1 MKEYLLP
8 VKVVATSGIV
18 ENPEGLFVDKGKYAV
33 ILKDEAIRNT
43 YTILRNKGASITL
56 DFGQE
61 MHGGIRVITEWVG
74 KSSCKCRVRYGE
86 SIGEVNSDIGYKN
99 ATNHHSPR
107 DFETS
112 IVAYSDLV
120 LGQSGFRYA
129 RIDVLEDNPCVIFK
143 NIYVEN
149 NILDLPT
156 IYEYQG
162 RDERIKEIFKVAKRT
177 VDLCSGAGVVWDG
190 IKRDR
195 MLWIGDLFPEVMALS
210 TLYGRTK
217 LVESTIDTTIE
228 MTPLP
233 NAFNGILT
241 YSMYWIYMMAD
252 YLKELNARDY
262 IEKHLD
268 YIVNLVKCLDSNIDE
283 EGNVTKDIR
292 CLVDW
297 PTVGTEDEEVG
308 TRIVLLMSM
317 NSAEY
322 IYEQFSLDKTII
334 NNIKRKAMI
343 KSLEVKKMKQVI
355 ALKYFALGD
364 ISDEEYE
371 RLIQGRSKGFSTF
384 MSYFLLKAVA
394 SKDEKLAIELMKE
407 FYGGM
412 LDRGATT
419 FWEDFNI
426 EWLEGSGRID
436 EFTSDGLKDLH
447 GDYGAHC
454 YVGYRHSLC
463 HGWSAGVIKF
473 IKEHC

>member
-8 VKVVATSGIV
+8 VKVVATSGTV

-56 DFGQE
+56 DFGLE

-74 KSSCKCRVRYGE
+74 KSCCKCRIRYGE

-99 ATNHHSPR
+99 ATNNHSPR
-107 DFETS
+107 DFETF
-112 IVAYSDLV
+112 IVAFSDLV
-120 LGQSGFRYA
+120 LGQTGFRYA

-162 RDERIKEIFKVAKRT
+162 NDERIKEIFNVAKRT
-177 VDLCSGAGVVWDG
+177 VDLCSGTGVVWDG

-210 TLYGRTK
+210 TMYGRTEI
-217 LVESTIDTTIE
+217 VESTIDTTVE

-233 NAFNGILT
+233 KAFNGILT

-262 IEKHLD
+262 IQKHLD
-268 YIVNLVKCLDSNIDE
+268 YVINLVKCLDGYIDE

-322 IYEQFSLDKTII
+322 IYDQFNLDKSVI
-334 NNIKRKAMI
+334 NNIRRKAKI
-343 KSLEVKKMKQVI
+343 KPLEVKKMKQII
-355 ALKYFALGD
+355 ALKYFALGQ
-364 ISDEEYE
+364 ISDDEYA
-371 RLIQGRSKGFSTF
+371 RLIEGGSKGFSTF

-394 SKDEKLAIELMKE
+394 ARDEKLAIKLMKE

-426 EWLEGSGRID
+426 EWLEGTGRID
-436 EFTSDGLKDLH
+436 EATPEGLKDLH
-447 GDYGAHC
+447 GDCGAHC